1 MSENELNK
9 IIANN
14 ISKQLELRN
23 LTQQDLAEYMKV
35 SQATVSNWCKGIKMP
50 RMSKIDMIC
59 EFFSIQRSELL
70 NESESTSSLVSKDA
84 RDIMAKNIRYYMDLY
99 GKSRKD
105 MCEALGVKY
114 TTLTDWVNGNSYP
127 RIDKIEMMAN
137 FFGIEKSDLVED
149 RSPSL
154 SRRDTRDIEKI
165 LEQTREQLTSQEGLM
180 FDGDP
185 ASPEAIDS
193 ILSAMQIGM
202 EMAKKKNKEK
212 YTPKKYKKD

>member
-14 ISKQLELRN
+14 ISKQLEMRN
-23 LTQQDLAEYMKV
+23 LTQQDLAEHMKV

-59 EFFSIQRSELL
+59 DYFSIQRSELL
-70 NESESTSSLVSKDA
+70 NETGSTASLTSKD
-84 RDIMAKNIRYYMDLY
+84 
-99 GKSRKD
+99 S
-105 MCEALGVKY
+105 
-114 TTLTDWVNGNSYP
+114 
-127 RIDKIEMMAN
+127 
-137 FFGIEKSDLVED
+137 
-149 RSPSL
+149 
-154 SRRDTRDIEKI
+154 RDIEKI

-185 ASPEAIDS
+185 ASPEAIES